1 MNYIHVLEIHLVCKS
16 VIKKGLILFLGPDI
30 VSDDILDPTMEV
42 VDLREDACSL
52 KIDSFL

>member
-16 VIKKGLILFLGPDI
+16 VIKKGLIFFLGPDI

-42 VDLREDACSL
+42 VDLREDTCSL
-52 KIDSFL
+52 KIDFFL

>member
-16 VIKKGLILFLGPDI
+16 VIKKGLILFLGPDV
-30 VSDDILDPTMEV
+30 VSDDILDPTMRV

-52 KIDSFL
+52 KIDFFL

>member
-1 MNYIHVLEIHLVCKS
+1 MNYILVLEIHLVCKS
-16 VIKKGLILFLGPDI
+16 VIKKSLILFLGPDI

-52 KIDSFL
+52 KIDFFL

>member
-30 VSDDILDPTMEV
+30 VSDDISDPTMEM

-52 KIDSFL
+52 RIDFFL